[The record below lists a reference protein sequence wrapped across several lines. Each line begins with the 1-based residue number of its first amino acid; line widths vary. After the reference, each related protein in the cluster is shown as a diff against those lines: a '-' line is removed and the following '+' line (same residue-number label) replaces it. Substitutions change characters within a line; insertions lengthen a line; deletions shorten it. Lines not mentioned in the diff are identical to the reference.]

1 LYPFGIYRGTTAQS
15 GLFRTAQQKL
25 IEITKSIREY
35 YQKLLADWL
44 MTLRRRIVQ
53 RSVIATV
60 QSTFKVPAWQKA
72 PDRG

>member
-1 LYPFGIYRGTTAQS
+1 LYPFGTAAQS